1 MFGRKHNFGFYAMY
15 FLIGGV
21 VGASI
26 ALLFAPMTGRKMQKQ
41 VKDVIDDQVDNLQTA
56 FRKVAK

>member
-1 MFGRKHNFGFYAMY
+1 MFGRKNNLGFYTMW
-15 FLIGGV
+15 FLIGGA
-21 VGASI
+21 VGASV

>member
-1 MFGRKHNFGFYAMY
+1 MENDTSSN
-15 FLIGGV
+15 LIWFAAGV
-21 VGASI
+21 SIGASV